1 MNPSSQFSSATLRQA
16 MGLFLSTYP
25 AFAQTDAGPVD
36 SDLRPLALTYQGKV
50 FYPHFQFATQG
61 SFTLL
66 SAFRDVLASLREG
79 GMSDWEIA
87 FWLTTRNTYL
97 QGKLPILCLQQR
109 DRLLMAIQW
118 ELDDNGLQGIG

>member
-1 MNPSSQFSSATLRQA
+1 